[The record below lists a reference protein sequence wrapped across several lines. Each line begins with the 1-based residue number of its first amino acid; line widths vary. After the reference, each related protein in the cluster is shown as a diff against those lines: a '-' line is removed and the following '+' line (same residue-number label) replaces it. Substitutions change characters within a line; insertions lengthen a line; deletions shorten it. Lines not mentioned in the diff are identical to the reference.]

1 MITSTQMKKMEDS
14 CGIPKLQL
22 MENAGRGI
30 FNVLKEKFDLKDKKI
45 LIAAYHGN
53 NGGDGFVA
61 ARYLADICLVEVL
74 FIGDESR
81 FKEEARINYKRIFD
95 NPKIQIIYDADDI
108 DFDDYDIIID
118 AIFGTGIKGYI
129 KEPIRS
135 MISSINSSKAFKLAV
150 DIPSGLDPDTGT
162 IEDAA
167 VDADL
172 ILTFHD
178 LKPGLEKYKS
188 KTMIVDIGI
197 RG

>member
-22 MENAGRGI
+22 MENAGRGV

-81 FKEEARINYKRIFD
+81 FKEEAQINYKRVFD
-95 NPKIQIIYDADDI
+95 NPKVQIIYDAEDI

-118 AIFGTGIKGYI
+118 AIFGTGIKGNV

-135 MISSINSSKAFKLAV
+135 IIGSINSSKAFKLAV
-150 DIPSGLDPDTGT
+150 DIPSGLDPDRG
-162 IEDAA
+162 IVDDAA

-172 ILTFHD
+172 IATFHD
-178 LKPGLEKYKS
+178 IKPGLERYKS